1 MKDTICIK
9 RNLNNPHFLILASP
23 PVTWQSRG
31 CPPPCW
37 GSGRW
42 GSRTPRPRPTRSPPG
57 TCPARSA
64 RGRPSPRSWWSRSWA
79 GNSEHLTLPTCLLT
93 IYCSHFTCVL
103 LNMNVKE
110 RRKKCKICLGKKSFG
125 VLELRVLQYL
135 RKNSIITAY
144 CMLFATHSC
153 FTIMLAD
160 TRPCFEYENP
170 RPLLIKAVKINRTQ
184 IFINRG
190 PRSVGLAL
198 AGLS

>member
-1 MKDTICIK
+1 
-9 RNLNNPHFLILASP
+9 
-23 PVTWQSRG
+23 
-31 CPPPCW
+31 
-37 GSGRW
+37 
-42 GSRTPRPRPTRSPPG
+42 
-57 TCPARSA
+57 
-64 RGRPSPRSWWSRSWA
+64 
-79 GNSEHLTLPTCLLT
+79 
-93 IYCSHFTCVL
+93 
-103 LNMNVKE
+103 MNVKVE
-110 RRKKCKICLGKKSFG
+110 KLIVYWEEKNVTNLSGEKSFG

-184 IFINRG
+184 IFIIRG